1 MLLLLPCFSFLQLF
15 FPFAD
20 SAPISAV
27 SVSAA
32 AALSADSTPAFP
44 FPADAF
50 PFADSASLSA
60 NADFP
65 SAAYVDPAA
74 AVTSPSW
81 SATFSYIISDLLVTS
96 LLYGPQWLLQPWL
109 HLMAA
114 LRTARVSHFFQFQI
128 TSHLK
133 NKKKR
138 TWCYVTDNWLTYGLA
153 VISGAHLWSSQPW
166 YRLRRRRS
174 RDHMG
179 QNVPFR
185 ATGTEGKQFS

>member
-1 MLLLLPCFSFLQLF
+1 MLLLFPVLLLLPCFSFLQLF
-15 FPFAD
+15 FLLLTLPP
-20 SAPISAV
+20 SLLSPV

-133 NKKKR
+133 NKK
-138 TWCYVTDNWLTYGLA
+138 
-153 VISGAHLWSSQPW
+153 
-166 YRLRRRRS
+166 
-174 RDHMG
+174 
-179 QNVPFR
+179 
-185 ATGTEGKQFS
+185 